1 MGGSPQ
7 VSFVIPVYNDA
18 ARLRGCLGSII
29 RATGN
34 TAEIIVVD
42 NGSTD
47 GSDSVARE
55 AGAAVVASPR
65 ARLGELRNLGAARA
79 SGRVL
84 AFVDADNEIAPGW
97 VKAALDTL
105 ESDAR
110 IAAAGAPYS
119 PPPGGTW
126 VQRAYDTLRSHPRGA
141 ADTEWLG
148 SGNLA
153 IRRETFETLGGFDT
167 LLETCEDV
175 DLCRRIRA
183 LGLRLVADER
193 MRSIHHGDPATLGA
207 VFVGELWRGRDNL
220 RVSIRP
226 PVTARVLASLLIPA
240 VQLTALATLV
250 VGVALA
256 LLGWTSPGWTLAIAG
271 AAIVSLIVLVRA
283 ARMLANRRA
292 RGRLADGFGT
302 LAVAGAYEL
311 ARALALAG
319 GAGHRRR
326 RSEGAL

>member
-1 MGGSPQ
+1 VGTPPLI
-7 VSFVIPVYNDA
+7 SFVIPVYNDA
-18 ARLRGCLGSII
+18 ARLRACLASIV
-29 RATGN
+29 RATGG

-47 GSDSVARE
+47 GSDSVAKE
-55 AGAAVVASPR
+55 ADATVLPAPR

-79 SGRVL
+79 SGQVL

-97 VKAALDTL
+97 VRAALETL
-105 ESDAR
+105 GSDAS

-153 IRRETFETLGGFDT
+153 IRRETFGALGGFDT
-167 LLETCEDV
+167 MLETCEDV
-175 DLCRRIRA
+175 DLCRRVRG
-183 LGLRLVADER
+183 LGLRLIADER

-220 RVSIRP
+220 RVSIRR

-240 VQLTALATLV
+240 VQLTALAALV
-250 VGVALA
+250 VGIVLTI
-256 LLGWTSPGWTLAIAG
+256 LGWAAPGWTLASAG
-271 AAIVSLIVLVRA
+271 AAIVAIIVLSRT

-292 RGRLADGFGT
+292 CGRLVDGLGT
-302 LAVAGAYEL
+302 VAVAGTYEL

-319 GAGHRRR
+319 GASHRRR
-326 RSEGAL
+326 RFEGTA